1 VSRAGIVK
9 TMTRWAK
16 TFLVFLSLLG
26 IWGCSEN
33 LPGFEALQ
41 PGTYEHILDIRVAG
55 FRRSYLLHI
64 PKSYDRTKPL
74 PLVVALHGGFG
85 TAEKMAYE
93 TGFSEIADREG
104 FLVLYP
110 NGISLFGWLQHWNAR
125 HCCGKAM
132 KDDIDDV
139 GFIALVI
146 QQACRYLKV
155 DRARIYLMGYSNG
168 GMLAHLFAAQ
178 NPEILAAVAVIA
190 GSIGSKA
197 SPLEPEVRI
206 YSVRAPVPIVVFHGR
221 KDDII
226 PYDGGN
232 GTGWGHVYVSVKE
245 SMDFWVKANRCGST
259 SRKESLLQD
268 RVLKETWA
276 ENDREEKTVLYSLEG
291 WKHTLP
297 TRPHTQ
303 GLPETDPLKGFHAS
317 DVIWNFFKGH
327 RR

>member
-1 VSRAGIVK
+1 MK
-9 TMTRWAK
+9 RWAE
-16 TFLVFLSLLG
+16 TFLGFLFLLG
-26 IWGCSEN
+26 IGGCSEQ
-33 LPGFEALQ
+33 LPGFETLQ
-41 PGTYEHILDIRVAG
+41 PGTYEHILDVRAAG

-64 PKSYDRTKPL
+64 PRNYDRTKPL

-85 TAEKMAYE
+85 TAEKMADE

-104 FLVLYP
+104 FLVIYP
-110 NGISLFGWLQHWNAR
+110 NGISLFGWLQHWNAG

-139 GFIALVI
+139 GFVALVI
-146 QQACRYLKV
+146 QQACRYLQI
-155 DRARIYLMGYSNG
+155 DRTRIYLMGYSNG
-168 GMLAHLFAAQ
+168 GMLAYLFAAQ

-206 YSVRAPVPIVVFHGR
+206 SSAKAPVPIVVFHGR

-226 PYDGGN
+226 PYEGGK
-232 GTGWGHVYVSVKE
+232 GTGGGHVYVSVKE
-245 SMDFWVKANRCGST
+245 SMGFWVKANQCGST

-268 RVLKETWA
+268 RVLKETWVGK
-276 ENDREEKTVLYSLEG
+276 DQEEKAVLYTLEG

-327 RR
+327 CR